1 MTDMSV
7 IMGKFM
13 SRSNKLTSRD
23 RLVRAAIE
31 VFGTRGYHATR
42 VSDLVSHAGVAHGTF
57 YLYFDNKEAIFLYL
71 VDDFFTRLQ
80 NQTLDRFPASA
91 VANTGELN
99 AQLLEM
105 WRSILGHC
113 RCEPF
118 LTALI
123 LRESYA
129 VSLASRTRVEERF
142 AQTITSIGTYL
153 KELAKRGIIRGSVTD
168 ASAWG
173 ILGLIERAIH
183 YAVVVNPEAE
193 VDTLAHE
200 FLQIELNG
208 LLGDREGL
216 GAA

>member
-1 MTDMSV
+1 
-7 IMGKFM
+7 M

-31 VFGTRGYHATR
+31 VFGTRGYHSTR

-71 VDDFFTRLQ
+71 IDDFFTRLR
-80 NQTLDRFPASA
+80 NQTLDRFPGSA
-91 VANTGELN
+91 VADTGELK

-113 RCEPF
+113 RREPL
-118 LTALI
+118 LTVLV

-129 VSLASRTRVEERF
+129 VSPDARTRVEERF
-142 AQTITSIGTYL
+142 AQIVGSIETYL
-153 KELAKRGIIRGSVTD
+153 KELAERGLIRRSMTN

-173 ILGLIERAIH
+173 VLGLIERAIH
-183 YAVVVNPEAE
+183 YAVVVNPDVE

-200 FLQIELNG
+200 FLQIELSG
-208 LLGDREGL
+208 LLADPAEPGT
-216 GAA
+216 A